1 MKFLIVISLFTLTS
15 FATQDQEQ
23 RIKNLELRVER
34 LEKQLSSKSSLKVKD
49 YNQGQAKKT
58 MSSRPTS
65 QKTAPA
71 MSDKQRKEMED
82 AIKAYKDKQIEH
94 QKALEELMEQ
104 P

>member
-1 MKFLIVISLFTLTS
+1 MKLIILFTFIPLAC
-15 FATQDQEQ
+15 FATQDQAQ
-23 RIKNLELRVER
+23 RIRNLELRVER